1 MSYSLTGHSDAL
13 PAQRGF
19 RVGLPILL
27 TECPICWNPYL
38 TEGVCLKICFF
49 LTAGVLC
56 HSKLQKHN
64 VTWEED
70 LGKDVE
76 SATWVKTFGGDRI
89 NGHHLRVAE
98 KMAARKESEA

>member
-1 MSYSLTGHSDAL
+1 MSYSLTGHRYAL

-27 TECPICWNPYL
+27 TKCPICWNPCL
-38 TEGVCLKICFF
+38 TKGVCLRICFF

-56 HSKLQKHN
+56 HSKLQKYN
-64 VTWEED
+64 VTCGKG

-76 SATWVKTFGGDRI
+76 RATWVRI
-89 NGHHLRVAE
+89 NGHHVRVAE
-98 KMAARKESEA
+98 KMSARK